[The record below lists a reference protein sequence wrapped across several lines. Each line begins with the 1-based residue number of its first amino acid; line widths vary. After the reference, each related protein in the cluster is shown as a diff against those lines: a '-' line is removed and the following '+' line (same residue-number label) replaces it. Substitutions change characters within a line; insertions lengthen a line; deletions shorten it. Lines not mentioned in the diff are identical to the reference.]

1 MDAFTRVEKLEMQES
16 TTSSEVECAGATAL
30 RTTTTTTTTRRE
42 AVVVEES
49 EGALLIIQ
57 LSSDLIITVM

>member
-30 RTTTTTTTTRRE
+30 RTTTTTTTRRE
-42 AVVVEES
+42 AVVVEET
-49 EGALLIIQ
+49 EGVFLTIN
-57 LSSDLIITVM
+57 SPYYSGCVH